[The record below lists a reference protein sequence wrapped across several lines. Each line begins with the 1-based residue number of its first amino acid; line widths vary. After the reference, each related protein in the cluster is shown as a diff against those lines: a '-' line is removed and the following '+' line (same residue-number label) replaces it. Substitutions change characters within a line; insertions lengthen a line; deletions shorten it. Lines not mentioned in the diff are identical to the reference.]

1 MADLSDTDKKALLG
15 ADYKRAEAE
24 RDASRG
30 VNDQTR
36 LAKSKDD
43 TAANIVSLS
52 IGIGCLAFVIGLANY
67 TSHGTPYNASLVL
80 GCVVVVIDSAAVAA
94 WFTMQRKAAG
104 TKSS

>member
-1 MADLSDTDKKALLG
+1 MADLSDADKKALLG
-15 ADYKRAEAE
+15 ADYKRVEAE

-43 TAANIVSLS
+43 TAANIIS
-52 IGIGCLAFVIGLANY
+52 IAIGLGILAFVIGLANFY
-67 TSHGTPYNASLVL
+67 SRGTPYNAGLVI
-80 GCVVVVIDSAAVAA
+80 GCTIVVIASAAIAT
-94 WFTMQRKAAG
+94 WFMMQRKAAA